1 MWTSMDS
8 PVGELRII
16 ANRTAITAIEFAGP
30 APAGSSGR
38 SNSLSS
44 PSK

>member
-16 ANRTAITAIEFAGP
+16 ANRTAITAIEFAD
-30 APAGSSGR
+30 R
-38 SNSLSS
+38 
-44 PSK
+44 